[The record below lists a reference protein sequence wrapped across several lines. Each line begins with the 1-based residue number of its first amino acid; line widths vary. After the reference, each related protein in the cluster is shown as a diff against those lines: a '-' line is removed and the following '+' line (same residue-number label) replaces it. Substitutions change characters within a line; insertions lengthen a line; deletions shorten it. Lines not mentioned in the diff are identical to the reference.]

1 MEFNMPACVDKYVDI
16 AAAMGEKVD
25 GLSKEEAAKLAV
37 EAVKKLSKDVNIPA
51 NLRELKIKEEDL
63 PRLAKDALADVCT
76 GGNPRDVTLDDIL
89 ALYKKAY

>member
-1 MEFNMPACVDKYVDI
+1 MQW
-16 AAAMGEKVD
+16 EKKLTD
-25 GLSKEEAAKLAV
+25 LKKKMRLKLAV

-63 PRLAKDALADVCT
+63 PRLSKDALADVCT
-76 GGNPRDVTLDDIL
+76 GGNPRDVTLEDIL